1 MDNFIKGENDIKI
14 EKRES
19 YKIIYV
25 LGTNIN
31 IHEGLLKIGET
42 TVSITEDQN
51 ASLYDNSDLLVKAAK
66 DRVDQYL
73 GTAGISYEVL
83 YTTIAK
89 DNQKQ
94 TFSDKKVHKVLEH
107 SDFQKENLNNKATEW
122 FRCDLETAKNAIKA
136 VKEGRKSLT
145 ANEISKDKTPIIL
158 RKEQKDGIILAK
170 NNFTKRGIEKEEKD
184 FILWDC
190 KMRFGKTLTALQLV
204 KEMNFEKTIIVTHKP
219 VVNNSWFEE
228 FNKIFYEESDSYK
241 YCSKTKGES
250 LSNIKPGDKF
260 VYFASLQDLRGSLEV
275 GGKYDKNDDI
285 FSIGWD
291 FLIVDEAH
299 EGTQTD
305 LGDVVIN
312 KLANSTNKT
321 KTLFLSGTPYNLLNK
336 NITYNG
342 KAFAED
348 NVYSWTYVDEQEA
361 KLEWFKNYPTENNPY
376 ADLPR
381 LNIFTYDLNKDLNK
395 KYFDSDEAFSFKE
408 FFRIKTK
415 NSKEVYQAQIPNFDD
430 IEDGSFIHE
439 KDILKFLDL
448 LTTQTNYPYT
458 REYNNI
464 FRHTLW
470 MLPGVKEAKAL
481 SRLLK
486 AHKYFSTYEIVNV
499 AGDGDEEERF
509 DDALDKVSKAI
520 GDDPDETKTITL
532 SCGRLTTGV
541 TVKPW
546 NGVFML
552 SGSKNTSAIGYLQ
565 TIFRVQSPF
574 SFNGKV
580 KQECYVF
587 DFAPDRVLKVIT
599 DAVTSS
605 YNNRSSLQD
614 KKIIEK
620 FINFCPI
627 ISVEGSQMKKH
638 NVDTMMTTIKKII
651 INKVVEKGFDC
662 PELYSKEKIYSL
674 TQDEINFISDVD
686 KIIKASKQK
695 TITEYTINDEGFD
708 EVKNNV
714 EQGEKT
720 HRVLDKKEKD
730 KRKEE
735 AKKAL
740 LILRGVAIRCP
751 LLIYGIDKDI
761 NDEISI
767 DNFTSF
773 IDDKSWI
780 EFMPKGFTKEMFD
793 RIKDFFDS
801 TVFIKAG
808 LKIRKEAKECDSEP
822 IAERIVAI
830 NELISKF
837 KNPDKETVL
846 TPWRVVNTHM
856 GETLGGASFYD
867 EEFENL
873 IRLDDNTSTR
883 WISKDLTNDVFNDN
897 SKILEINSKT
907 GLYPLYCAY
916 SIYQN
921 NVDNG
926 YKKDISTL
934 WKDIIENNIFI
945 ICRTKMAMQI
955 TKRTLVGYRED
966 IKPNIIVIDDIV
978 ERMSKEYSQ
987 NYQDL
992 IEYITNNKTWNIKGE
1007 DNMKFTAVVGNPP
1020 YQNQRSQI
1028 YTDFYLLSRNI
1039 GSIVSLI
1046 FPTGWQEPK
1055 NANLL
1060 SRLNNEEIKYDRQ
1073 IVFIDNR
1080 QNLFTGISGAE
1091 WTNFILWKRGYDNG
1105 LNRCLLLYEN
1115 GKNPKEV
1122 GFLIDEKDTPKPDE
1136 IVELVRLVKEKK
1148 GFKPMQD
1155 ITSARK
1161 PYGLGADAIAKPE
1174 KYGVP
1179 NLFSDKK
1186 INDNDILIY
1195 GSLNKIRGQ
1204 WYIPYDYPLPKKTN
1218 AFDKYKVL
1226 VQHAW
1231 GNMAE
1236 KTGLGGAYSEII
1248 VAKPFEVTTESYQE
1262 QGCYDTIDKAI
1273 ANAKYIM
1280 TRFARACLYMNKYS
1294 HNTTVA
1300 WGSVPQQDF
1309 SEDWWTES
1317 IDVIEEKLFDKYN
1330 IPEDIRNFIK
1340 NNIQKKSITNILG
1353 I

>member
-42 TVSITEDQN
+42 TVSITEDQKV
-51 ASLYDNSDLLVKAAK
+51 SLYDNSDLLVKAAK

-107 SDFQKENLNNKATEW
+107 SNFQKENLNNKATEW

-158 RKEQKDGIILAK
+158 RKEQEDGISLAK

-381 LNIFTYDLNKDLNK
+381 LNIFAYDLNKDLNK

-486 AHKYFSTYEIVNV
+486 AHRYFSTYEIVNV

-605 YNNRSSLQD
+605 YKNRSSLQD

-662 PELYSKEKIYSL
+662 PELYSKEKINSL
-674 TQDEINFISDVD
+674 TQGEINFISDVD

-740 LILRGVAIRCP
+740 LTLRGVAIRCP

-793 RIKDFFDS
+793 RIKDFFDP

-822 IAERIVAI
+822 TAERIVAI

-856 GETLGGASFYD
+856 EETLGGASFYD

-883 WISKDLTNDVFNDN
+883 WISKDFTNEVFNDN

-966 IKPNIIVIDDIV
+966 IKPNIIVIDDIS

-1020 YQNQRSQI
+1020 YQSKSKLQI
-1028 YTDFYLLSRNI
+1028 YADFYLLSREL

-1055 NANLL
+1055 DKNNLQK
-1060 SRLNNEEIKYDRQ
+1060 LNNEAIKQDKQ

-1080 QNLFTGISGAE
+1080 QNLFEGISGAE
-1091 WTNFILWKRGYDNG
+1091 WTNFILWEKGYNNG
-1105 LNRCLLLYEN
+1105 LNCKQRILINGLYSKEEMLII
-1115 GKNPKEV
+1115 NPTEV
-1122 GFLIDEKDTPKPDE
+1122 FKPDE
-1136 IVELVRLVKEKK
+1136 IKELEKLVKVTN
-1148 GFKPMQD
+1148 FKPMQD
-1155 ITSARK
+1155 ITSTLK
-1161 PYGLGADAIAKPE
+1161 PYGLRTDIFE
-1174 KYGVP
+1174 NNVKYGLPSLSDVKKNDTDIKIFGSYKRNRTVKYVP
-1179 NLFSDKK
+1179 SN
-1186 INDNDILIY
+1186 
-1195 GSLNKIRGQ
+1195 
-1204 WYIPYDYPLPKKTN
+1204 YPLPKKSR
-1218 AFDKYKVL
+1218 AFGKYKVF
-1226 VQHAW
+1226 VPYAW
-1231 GNMAE
+1231 GGMDE
-1236 KTGLGGAYSEII
+1236 KKYLGGTYSDII
-1248 VAKPFEVTTESYQE
+1248 VAKPYEIATETYQE
-1262 QGCYDTIDKAI
+1262 QGCYDTIDRAI
-1273 ANAKYIM
+1273 AHAKYIM
-1280 TRFARACLYMNKYS
+1280 TRFARACLYIEKKTQHSTN
-1294 HNTTVA
+1294 A

-1309 SEDWWTES
+1309 SEDWWNES
-1317 IDVIEEKLFDKYN
+1317 IDVIEENLFDKYHIPKN
-1330 IPEDIRNFIK
+1330 IRDFIV
-1340 NNIQKKSITNILG
+1340 NNIQFRCEENILEV
-1353 I
+1353 